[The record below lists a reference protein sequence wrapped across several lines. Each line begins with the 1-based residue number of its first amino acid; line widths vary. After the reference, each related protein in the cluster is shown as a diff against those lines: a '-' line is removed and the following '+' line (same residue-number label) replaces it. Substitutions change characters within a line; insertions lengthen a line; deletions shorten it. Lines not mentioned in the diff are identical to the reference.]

1 MSSRGASGTATVA
14 APSRA
19 GGTMTRFLLVWFGQL
34 VSLIGSSV
42 SGFAIGVWVYQR
54 SGSATQFGLISVC
67 IKLPVILLSPI
78 AGAVVDRADRRWVLI
93 GCNVGG
99 MLVTLV
105 MALLYFAGRLEVW
118 HIYIAMAFAS
128 SLTAFQWPAYMAA
141 TTLLVPKRHLGRAG
155 GLTNLSDAVA
165 QILSPLLGG
174 LLVVAVTLSGV
185 FIIDFFTFL
194 FAIVTLLLIRIPR
207 PARDGT
213 EESKRRSLWHDSAYG
228 WGYVRARPG
237 LFALLSFFA
246 LTNFMSGFPGVLI
259 TPLVLA
265 FAPPGALGTVLSVGG
280 AGLLAGSMLMSVW
293 GGPKRRIHGVLVFQL
308 VSGLCFVLAGLRP
321 SAATVAAACF
331 VYFFCFPIINGSSQV
346 IWQTKV
352 PPGVQG
358 RVFAVR
364 RMIAWSSLPV
374 AYLVAGPLADYVF
387 EPLLADARSPLA
399 ETLGAI
405 VGVGQGR
412 GIGLLFIILGLLT
425 VLSVCC
431 AYLYPRLRYLE
442 DELTDAIPD
451 AGAPEPVAAGT

>member
-1 MSSRGASGTATVA
+1 
-14 APSRA
+14 
-19 GGTMTRFLLVWFGQL
+19 
-34 VSLIGSSV
+34 
-42 SGFAIGVWVYQR
+42 
-54 SGSATQFGLISVC
+54 
-67 IKLPVILLSPI
+67 
-78 AGAVVDRADRRWVLI
+78 
-93 GCNVGG
+93 
-99 MLVTLV
+99 
-105 MALLYFAGRLEVW
+105 
-118 HIYIAMAFAS
+118 
-128 SLTAFQWPAYMAA
+128 
-141 TTLLVPKRHLGRAG
+141 
-155 GLTNLSDAVA
+155 
-165 QILSPLLGG
+165 
-174 LLVVAVTLSGV
+174 
-185 FIIDFFTFL
+185 
-194 FAIVTLLLIRIPR
+194 
-207 PARDGT
+207 
-213 EESKRRSLWHDSAYG
+213 
-228 WGYVRARPG
+228 VRARPG

-265 FAPPGALGTVLSVGG
+265 FAPPRALGTVLSVGG

-308 VSGLCFVLAGLRP
+308 VSGLCFMLAGVRP
-321 SAATVAAACF
+321 SAVVVAAACF

-399 ETLGAI
+399 ETFGAI

-412 GIGLLFIILGLLT
+412 GIGLLFIILGVLT

-451 AGAPEPVAAGT
+451 AGTPEPVAAGT